1 MKKTALI
8 VTALLMAS
16 AFSVSAQ
23 TNSSFVK
30 GTLDIRYNSRE
41 TTPPKKGV
49 KDVYTIEVNVANSA
63 LFRGT
68 VTDQPQIIE
77 GMFSKGITQPRLLTY
92 DVQCDVV
99 NPKNPAQ
106 TKNVGKMSGN
116 VPISSEGFYLYD
128 KGTLSVDILPIGRA
142 AGFSSKFSGITVGKP
157 MGRPAN
163 FLETLQRQ
171 TVNITR
177 TVGGKT
183 TVVALKKY
191 DKMEFRN
198 HIIGAGPI
206 AKYQAVTVN
215 GDMLY
220 DYDKD
225 CWFFNNVTIQ
235 YVEDNNVKID
245 RVSGT
250 IRWDEKVSAYEF
262 DIRVNE
268 PVAGAAA
275 AFESSGDDES
285 AFFETDTTIPALTGK
300 MTYKDT
306 VRGDTTLASKVDID
320 LVGNLL
326 TPEQLMSLAKVI
338 VFSSI
343 VPMNSD

>member
-1 MKKTALI
+1 MKKTTLI
-8 VTALLMAS
+8 VTALLLAS
-16 AFSVSAQ
+16 AWSVSAQ
-23 TNSSFVK
+23 TNTSFVK

-49 KDVYTIEVNVANSA
+49 KDVYTLEVNVANSA

-77 GMFSKGITQPRLLTY
+77 GMFSKRVTQPRLLNY
-92 DVQCDVV
+92 DVNLDVV

-106 TKNVGKMSGN
+106 TRSVGRMHGN
-116 VPISSEGFYLYD
+116 VPISPEGFYLYD
-128 KGTLSVDILPIGRA
+128 KGTLTVDVLPIGRA
-142 AGFSSKFSGITVGKP
+142 AGFSSKFNGVTVGKP
-157 MGRPAN
+157 MGRPVGWMEN
-163 FLETLQRQ
+163 LQRQ

-198 HIIGAGPI
+198 HIIAAGPI
-206 AKYQAVTVN
+206 ARYQAVTVN

-225 CWFFNNVTIQ
+225 CWFFNNMTAQ
-235 YVEDNNVKID
+235 YIADNTVKID
-245 RVSGT
+245 RITGT
-250 IRWDEKVSAYEF
+250 IRWDENADAYEF

-268 PVAGAAA
+268 PPAGVAD
-275 AFESSGDDES
+275 AFDTSNDDES

-306 VRGDTTLASKVDID
+306 VRGDTTMASNVDID

-326 TPEQLMSLAKVI
+326 SPEQLMALAKVI